1 MEQQRWKLLW
11 WIFPIALIG
20 IAWNLW
26 QQQSPQTS
34 SAPRDFNKTSCEHLQ
49 PWTVRPGKHFVCRE
63 TYALSM
69 NRDTKM
75 ADWVAYCI
83 DRNSITGSSEQG
95 RDWEPDPDLP
105 ENVQL
110 EPSDYQGVGKL
121 GYDRGHQ
128 APLASFRGE
137 NWQETNY
144 TTNITPQKADLNRGV
159 WLQLEKYEREMVREH
174 GSICTITG
182 PYYDENIAMFPLAR
196 ADEKHTVPN
205 GYWKVISYG
214 GGKTEGYL
222 YGQDTPRGVP
232 FEAGRTCVFE
242 IERFTGLSI
251 STVEDS
257 EYCP

>member
-1 MEQQRWKLLW
+1 MEQHRWKLLW
-11 WIFPIALIG
+11 WIIPIALIG

-26 QQQSPQTS
+26 QQQQTPQTIS
-34 SAPRDFNKTSCEHLQ
+34 TPRDFNQTSDCEHLQ
-49 PWTVRPGKHFVCRE
+49 PWTVQPGKHFVCRE

-69 NRDTKM
+69 NPETKM
-75 ADWVAYCI
+75 ADYVAYCI
-83 DRNSITGSSEQG
+83 DRNSITGSSEQD
-95 RDWEPDPDLP
+95 RRWEPDPDLP

-110 EPSDYQGVGKL
+110 EPADYEGVGKL

-144 TTNITPQKADLNRGV
+144 TSNITPQKAELNRGV
-159 WLQLEKYEREMVREH
+159 WLQLEKHERKLVQQY

-182 PYYDENIAMFPLAR
+182 PYYDDMAMFPLAK
-196 ADEKHTVPN
+196 ADEKHKVPN
-205 GYWKVISYG
+205 GYWKIISY

-222 YGQDTPRGVP
+222 YEQETPRGVP
-232 FEAGRTCVFE
+232 FEAGRACIPE
-242 IERFTGLSI
+242 IERYTGFDI